1 MSLIRSNILK
11 IFQSTVFG
19 TVFENVS
26 FPGTVL
32 FGTCDDN
39 NSRESLYNLFR
50 RFFIKSGRQ
59 FF

>member
-1 MSLIRSNILK
+1 
-11 IFQSTVFG
+11 VFG

-50 RFFIKSGRQ
+50 RFFLKSGRQ